1 MKTFGP
7 RDILSVEELRSF
19 LGTGLPARDRALLLV
34 AYRHGLRASE
44 VGLLR
49 VLDVDL
55 HRRTLY
61 CRRLRGA
68 RSGGQPLSADEAEVL
83 RPLVRDRGG
92 LEPLFVSARGRP
104 ISRKRLD
111 AIMKTCGAKA
121 GLPPDKRHF
130 QVLRTSLAAHLLR
143 AGADLA
149 LVEEILGRRAAPG
162 PRAREIRALLTS
174 PALAGLPGTA

>member
-7 RDILSVEELRSF
+7 ADILSVEELRRIFGSC
-19 LGTGLPARDRALLLV
+19 LPARDRALLLV

-55 HRRTLY
+55 RRRTLR

-68 RSGGQPLSADEAEVL
+68 RSTAQPLAVDEAAAL
-83 RPLVRDRGG
+83 RPLVRGRGG
-92 LEPLFVSARGRP
+92 LEPLFRSARGRP

-121 GLPPDKRHF
+121 GLPPAKRHF
-130 QVLRTSLAAHLLR
+130 EVLRTSLAAHLLR

-149 LVEEILGRRAAPG
+149 LVEEILGRRAAAPG
-162 PRAREIRALLTS
+162 RPREIRALLGS
-174 PALAGLPGTA
+174 SRLAGLPGTA